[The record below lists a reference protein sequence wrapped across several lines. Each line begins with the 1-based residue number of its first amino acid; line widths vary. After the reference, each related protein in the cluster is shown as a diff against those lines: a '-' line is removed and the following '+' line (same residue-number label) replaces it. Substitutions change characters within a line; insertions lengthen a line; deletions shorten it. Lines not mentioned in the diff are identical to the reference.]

1 LCSIFL
7 KAVINCMN
15 LLKDI
20 LLMSNVMSKWMT
32 CVKQSSTMCACS
44 NCSAVD

>member
-15 LLKDI
+15 LLQHI
-20 LLMSNVMSKWMT
+20 LLMSNVMSKWI
-32 CVKQSSTMCACS
+32 
-44 NCSAVD
+44 

>member
-15 LLKDI
+15 LLKHV
-20 LLMSNVMSKWMT
+20 LLVQ
-32 CVKQSSTMCACS
+32 CHV
-44 NCSAVD
+44 